1 VKWHIVVGSIAVVGA
16 LVVGGIM
23 AIGEQDRMT
32 TFTQSYRSRQVEE
45 GALIFENNCRTCHG
59 IQGKGTP
66 LGPAINDP
74 ALFNGERLSAVSFN
88 GTVEDY
94 LTGTISA
101 GRPVPSQGAEAYPQ
115 RMPTWS
121 QEFGG
126 PLRIDQ
132 VESVVTFIMNWEDRA
147 VAGGEPPPTDGEL
160 MMGSEIGVPLPEG
173 NADAGQALAEG
184 TLGCAACHILTV
196 VGPPWTADG
205 GLPALG
211 TRAEIRIGQDDY
223 AGEATTGEEYLVES
237 VVMTNAYVVEG
248 YAAGLMPADFGE
260 KLTLQDMAD
269 LLAYMMTFR

>member
-1 VKWHIVVGSIAVVGA
+1 MKWHIVVGSIAVVGA

-23 AIGEQDRMT
+23 AIDEQDRMAA
-32 TFTQSYRSRQVEE
+32 FTRSYRSRQVEE

-59 IQGKGTP
+59 IQGEGTP
-66 LGPAINDP
+66 LGPALNDP
-74 ALFNGERLSAVSFN
+74 TLFSGERLRAVGFG

-94 LTGTISA
+94 LRGTVSA
-101 GRPVPSQGAEAYPQ
+101 GRPVPSQGAESYPQ

-126 PLRIDQ
+126 PMRVDQ
-132 VESVVTFIMNWEDRA
+132 VESVVVFIMNWEERA
-147 VAGGEPPPTDGEL
+147 IAGAEPTPADGVL
-160 MMGSEIGVPLPEG
+160 MMGTEIGVTLPEG
-173 NADAGQALAEG
+173 DPEAGQALAEG

-196 VGPPWTADG
+196 VGPPWAAEG

-223 AGEATTGEEYLVES
+223 QGEASTGEEYLIES
-237 VVMTNAYVVEG
+237 VVMTNAYLVEG
-248 YAAGLMPADFGE
+248 YAAGLMPGDFGE

-269 LLAYMMTFR
+269 LLAYMLTFR